1 MYATKLNQ
9 MATNQ
14 ATLGTLPH
22 SVVEEIGLADSA
34 QLDTSIPTQIP
45 ANYDQW
51 QKVWQEIT
59 SA

>member
-1 MYATKLNQ
+1 MI
-9 MATNQ
+9 
-14 ATLGTLPH
+14 
-22 SVVEEIGLADSA
+22 EEIGLADPA
-34 QLDTSIPTQIP
+34 QLDASIPTQVP